1 MNPPSYAHLYHAG
14 IHNMIDA
21 AILWHLAECGIH
33 GATTNGIQNLFHI
46 SSNSQTHTC
55 LHRLL
60 DMHLVAKPQRKD
72 TTGRPCV
79 WIISRLG
86 YRLITGKALSPKS
99 QGIPSITATT

>member
-1 MNPPSYAHLYHAG
+1 MIAPSYAHLYHAG
-14 IHNMIDA
+14 VHNMIDA

-33 GATTNGIQNLFHI
+33 GSTTNSIQSLFRI
-46 SSNSQTHTC
+46 STNSQAHTC

-60 DMHLVAKPQRKD
+60 DMQLVAKPQRKE

-86 YRLITGKALSPKS
+86 YRLITGTSLSHQS